1 MNEIERVMN
10 EIKRVS
16 RVTVNAA
23 MVSWKKWPELS
34 VEFADSLLD
43 AMNVRMREAVG
54 AYSGAA

>member
-1 MNEIERVMN
+1 MLHQLNEIERF
-10 EIKRVS
+10 S
-16 RVTVNAA
+16 FVTVNAA
-23 MVSWKKWPELS
+23 TVSWKKWPDLT